1 MILKASKLK
10 KRQRQ
15 RKIRVRIR
23 PFLDGYGL
31 GTRIRTTLVRTLIP
45 GPATDPHLRI
55 CSPVLALKARMAGL
69 ILHFL
74 NGLFDMNF
82 YLEKGVPPL
91 AWRWGG
97 TAIDEKSGLNQGI
110 VVSKALF
117 FTLFS
122 SFDTSRG
129 GGRRIGGPNTP
140 AGALGSPVK
149 SSPNLLAKN
158 QTLILVPVLRLL
170 LHELYGPTYILTIF

>member
-1 MILKASKLK
+1 MTLKASKLK
-10 KRQRQ
+10 NKQRQ

-31 GTRIRTTLVRTLIP
+31 GTRIRTTSVRILIP

-82 YLEKGVPPL
+82 YLEKGVPPVGL
-91 AWRWGG
+91 KMGG
-97 TAIDEKSGLNQGI
+97 TALKKKSGLTKGI
-110 VVSKALF
+110 VV
-117 FTLFS
+117 
-122 SFDTSRG
+122 
-129 GGRRIGGPNTP
+129 
-140 AGALGSPVK
+140 
-149 SSPNLLAKN
+149 
-158 QTLILVPVLRLL
+158 
-170 LHELYGPTYILTIF
+170 